1 MKKKM
6 PYVLAGIL
14 LMISLMCMACGST
27 QEATALPDDANESI
41 QDEEDEDLQNDP
53 NDGLGGDL
61 NEDTVNDFSGF
72 EGIWLGEANN
82 DYDYM
87 EFDSEGNWTL
97 YLSGEVMDEGYL
109 RYEPEWEA
117 IYAYSNRD
125 DSGSRIAMEEGQLYS
140 AAYGYFNPGEGMEY
154 LWYKDG
160 GEFTEDDEPVAYVEN
175 GSGGSGNQN
184 AHPDSYWSWDSDLCQ
199 RNVSEFE
206 GVWYYDG
213 DLSAEMYVVI
223 DGNGDWS
230 YYQRTPGA
238 EAAEMDHAYSL
249 IPRMKQVPI
258 MRILP
263 YMMAYPTRYSTLT
276 AICSYGEMKA
286 LITGWS
292 DGKEEQSMKKRQ
304 IKRFFLTVPVV
315 LGLSLVACG
324 ASGNVAGDDW
334 RTSGVVA
341 GSGTIT
347 HDGQSDVLVSFI
359 DEYGDNLS
367 TITIGEED
375 QDTAE
380 KTDPAMNLEDY
391 VGLWEY
397 QGENRWLR
405 IHDDS
410 TWEFVNDQDDV
421 IESGTLW
428 VEENGITLHFDGS
441 GDTLQLDLTIS
452 GDLMDLTNGG
462 SLFPVEA
469 IQSSVPYFTRNGLEM
484 NAEVE
489 LGTFLLANGASSYSG
504 EGNGYRRSDCYWEV
518 TKKADDIHNGI
529 RDLHFD
535 AICYIPESA
544 ISTAANGTVVVSSE
558 LYDAYTGMWLTAG
571 STFNNS
577 SRGDNY
583 YLHTVSWRGNSYL
596 IEFTYSTDW
605 NFQVGDWG
613 AVLTKSYSVYMPAD
627 YDGLVFAAQA
637 EPDTYQESARKM
649 QLDSISP
656 EACVLDLDTLE
667 PYSSLYFSLCD

>member
-1 MKKKM
+1 M
-6 PYVLAGIL
+6 
-14 LMISLMCMACGST
+14 
-27 QEATALPDDANESI
+27 
-41 QDEEDEDLQNDP
+41 
-53 NDGLGGDL
+53 
-61 NEDTVNDFSGF
+61 
-72 EGIWLGEANN
+72 
-82 DYDYM
+82 
-87 EFDSEGNWTL
+87 
-97 YLSGEVMDEGYL
+97 
-109 RYEPEWEA
+109 
-117 IYAYSNRD
+117 
-125 DSGSRIAMEEGQLYS
+125 
-140 AAYGYFNPGEGMEY
+140 
-154 LWYKDG
+154 
-160 GEFTEDDEPVAYVEN
+160 
-175 GSGGSGNQN
+175 
-184 AHPDSYWSWDSDLCQ
+184 
-199 RNVSEFE
+199 
-206 GVWYYDG
+206 
-213 DLSAEMYVVI
+213 
-223 DGNGDWS
+223 
-230 YYQRTPGA
+230 
-238 EAAEMDHAYSL
+238 
-249 IPRMKQVPI
+249 
-258 MRILP
+258 
-263 YMMAYPTRYSTLT
+263 
-276 AICSYGEMKA
+276 
-286 LITGWS
+286 
-292 DGKEEQSMKKRQ
+292 
-304 IKRFFLTVPVV
+304 
-315 LGLSLVACG
+315 
-324 ASGNVAGDDW
+324 
-334 RTSGVVA
+334 
-341 GSGTIT
+341 
-347 HDGQSDVLVSFI
+347 
-359 DEYGDNLS
+359 
-367 TITIGEED
+367 
-375 QDTAE
+375 
-380 KTDPAMNLEDY
+380 
-391 VGLWEY
+391 
-397 QGENRWLR
+397 
-405 IHDDS
+405 
-410 TWEFVNDQDDV
+410 

-605 NFQVGDWG
+605 NFQVGDWC

>member
-1 MKKKM
+1 MTHEEKNA
-6 PYVLAGIL
+6 VCSVGNI
-14 LMISLMCMACGST
+14 I
-27 QEATALPDDANESI
+27 DD
-41 QDEEDEDLQNDP
+41 QFGVY
-53 NDGLGGDL
+53 GLRQHTGG
-61 NEDTVNDFSGF
+61 N
-72 EGIWLGEANN
+72 
-82 DYDYM
+82 
-87 EFDSEGNWTL
+87 
-97 YLSGEVMDEGYL
+97 
-109 RYEPEWEA
+109 
-117 IYAYSNRD
+117 
-125 DSGSRIAMEEGQLYS
+125 
-140 AAYGYFNPGEGMEY
+140 
-154 LWYKDG
+154 
-160 GEFTEDDEPVAYVEN
+160 
-175 GSGGSGNQN
+175 
-184 AHPDSYWSWDSDLCQ
+184 C
-199 RNVSEFE
+199 
-206 GVWYYDG
+206 
-213 DLSAEMYVVI
+213 
-223 DGNGDWS
+223 
-230 YYQRTPGA
+230 
-238 EAAEMDHAYSL
+238 
-249 IPRMKQVPI
+249 
-258 MRILP
+258 
-263 YMMAYPTRYSTLT
+263 
-276 AICSYGEMKA
+276 
-286 LITGWS
+286 ITGWS

-324 ASGNVAGDDW
+324 ASGDVAGDDW

-347 HDGQSDVLVSFI
+347 HDGESDVLVSFI

-380 KTDPAMNLEDY
+380 ETDPAMNLEDY

-441 GDTLQLDLTIS
+441 GDTLQLDLTVS

-518 TKKADDIHNGI
+518 TKKADDIHDGI

-656 EACVLDLDTLE
+656 EACVLDLDTLD

>member
-1 MKKKM
+1 
-6 PYVLAGIL
+6 
-14 LMISLMCMACGST
+14 
-27 QEATALPDDANESI
+27 
-41 QDEEDEDLQNDP
+41 
-53 NDGLGGDL
+53 
-61 NEDTVNDFSGF
+61 
-72 EGIWLGEANN
+72 
-82 DYDYM
+82 
-87 EFDSEGNWTL
+87 
-97 YLSGEVMDEGYL
+97 
-109 RYEPEWEA
+109 
-117 IYAYSNRD
+117 
-125 DSGSRIAMEEGQLYS
+125 
-140 AAYGYFNPGEGMEY
+140 
-154 LWYKDG
+154 
-160 GEFTEDDEPVAYVEN
+160 
-175 GSGGSGNQN
+175 
-184 AHPDSYWSWDSDLCQ
+184 
-199 RNVSEFE
+199 
-206 GVWYYDG
+206 
-213 DLSAEMYVVI
+213 
-223 DGNGDWS
+223 
-230 YYQRTPGA
+230 
-238 EAAEMDHAYSL
+238 
-249 IPRMKQVPI
+249 MKQVPI

-324 ASGNVAGDDW
+324 ASGDVAGDDW

-347 HDGQSDVLVSFI
+347 HDGESDVLVSFI

-380 KTDPAMNLEDY
+380 ETDPAMNLEDY

-518 TKKADDIHNGI
+518 TKKADDIHDGI

-667 PYSSLYFSLCD
+667 PYCSLYFSLCD